1 MPHVYRID
9 RREPDVAID
18 AASRIPAR
26 VGLRGIVD
34 ADGDDVV
41 AGAEMFGDVVG
52 ESDVAVRTAA
62 QEYTVDPDVT
72 VHVHAIEF
80 QPRLDPRARVD
91 PERLAIPPDAG
102 GEIADAPAAG
112 RDFGRCAF
120 DTPIVRQIER
130 APARVVERPV
140 LRTVGIAEGEAPRV
154 PPSRVTKG
162 ATLYWRVAVSIASA
176 DLAGRLS

>member
-1 MPHVYRID
+1 MPLPVYQ
-9 RREPDVAID
+9 RELGCA
-18 AASRIPAR
+18 
-26 VGLRGIVD
+26 IVD

-41 AGAEMFGDVVG
+41 AGDEMFGDVVG
-52 ESDVAVRTAA
+52 ESDVAVRAAA

-112 RDFGRCAF
+112 RGFGRCAF

-140 LRTVGIAEGEAPRV
+140 LRTVGIAEGEAPTGVER
-154 PPSRVTKG
+154 G
-162 ATLYWRVAVSIASA
+162 AAAVR
-176 DLAGRLS
+176 GRGGGRRGCGRGE